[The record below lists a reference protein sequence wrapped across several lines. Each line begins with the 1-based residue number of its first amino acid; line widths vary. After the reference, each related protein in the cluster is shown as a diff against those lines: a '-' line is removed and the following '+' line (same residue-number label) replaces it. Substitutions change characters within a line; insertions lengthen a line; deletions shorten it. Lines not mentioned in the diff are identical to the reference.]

1 MNEFFPE
8 DYKYS
13 FEQFNYKDLEK
24 KLNLLNEELV
34 FEEAVSEVKINI
46 LEKLNE
52 KNIYLSFSRILD

>member
-1 MNEFFPE
+1 
-8 DYKYS
+8 
-13 FEQFNYKDLEK
+13 
-24 KLNLLNEELV
+24 LLNEEQV